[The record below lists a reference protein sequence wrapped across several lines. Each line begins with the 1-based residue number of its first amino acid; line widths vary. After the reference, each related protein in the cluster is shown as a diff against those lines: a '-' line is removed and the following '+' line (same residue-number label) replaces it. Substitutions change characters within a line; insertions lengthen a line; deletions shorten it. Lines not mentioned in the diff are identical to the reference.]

1 MSHEDQVYE
10 LKTAEFAA
18 DGDECVRRDD
28 AARIARAADAE
39 IAKLRAENAR
49 LDRLTEE
56 IARLQSGIAAL
67 RADLINRRNVLVRRF
82 RSVAA
87 HQGAY
92 MLPEMAVI
100 EDVLRALGALVPEE
114 KER

>member
-1 MSHEDQVYE
+1 MGDNSYAQSGMSHEE
-10 LKTAEFAA
+10 E
-18 DGDECVRRDD
+18 
-28 AARIARAADAE
+28 IAR
-39 IAKLRAENAR
+39 LRAENER
-49 LDRLTEE
+49 LDRIAMDYYERLTGEAQEE
-56 IARLQSGIAAL
+56 IARLQSGIATL

-114 KER
+114 EKQ

>member
-1 MSHEDQVYE
+1 MSHEEE
-10 LKTAEFAA
+10 L
-18 DGDECVRRDD
+18 
-28 AARIARAADAE
+28 
-39 IAKLRAENAR
+39 AKLRAENAR
-49 LDRLTEE
+49 LDRLAWDYRGELTQAQEE
-56 IARLQSGIAAL
+56 IARLQSGIATL

-92 MLPEMAVI
+92 MLPEIAVI

-114 KER
+114 EEEQ

>member
-1 MSHEDQVYE
+1 MSHEEE
-10 LKTAEFAA
+10 L
-18 DGDECVRRDD
+18 
-28 AARIARAADAE
+28 AR
-39 IAKLRAENAR
+39 LRAENAR
-49 LDRLTEE
+49 LDRLAWDYRGEITQAQEE
-56 IARLQSGIAAL
+56 IARLQSGIATL

-114 KER
+114 EEQ